1 VSALRS
7 TPSGLRAGALRL
19 AIAASASVVAAA
31 LCLLALGARV
41 EGQVLDLDATAP
53 GASLVYPP
61 HGFPG
66 RVAHDL
72 HAVRFPCDT
81 CHGDVAASTAA
92 THDHT
97 PRMEQCADCH
107 AQARD
112 TDDPDACAF
121 CHTGYRPVWGN
132 GGDWLSVR
140 DPRFPAVGPPPA
152 RPLRPNLH
160 FSHAE
165 HAGTPCADC
174 HGAAA
179 PDPGADAAASAVL
192 PLEVVCRDCHARPGG
207 GAEHGGGLVCATCHP
222 TAPEGQLQTWL
233 PADRLAAGQRLRP
246 RDHDLGWLEAHGRS
260 AQLDPAEC
268 ASCHTER
275 DCLACHAPGETGAG
289 RIESPHPPGFREHH
303 GADAR
308 REQLDCASCHAVE
321 RFCVD
326 CHRESRVGDEVVR
339 AADRFHDPGWVE
351 ESGGAHAFAARRNLT
366 ECVSCHQEETCVTCH
381 AAYDP
386 HGAAFLSRC
395 AELLEA
401 APQMCARCHEP
412 ERLGRLAERC
422 R

>member
-1 VSALRS
+1 MSV
-7 TPSGLRAGALRL
+7 LRANSPGTALL
-19 AIAASASVVAAA
+19 AAVA
-31 LCLLALGARV
+31 LCLLALAARV
-41 EGQVLDLDATAP
+41 EGQALDLDGTAP
-53 GASLVYPP
+53 GTSFVYPP

-72 HAVRFPCDT
+72 HAARFPCAT

-92 THDHT
+92 SQDHT
-97 PRMEQCADCH
+97 PRMEQCAECH
-107 AQARD
+107 PQARD

-121 CHTGYRPVWGN
+121 CHTGYRPVWHP
-132 GGDWLSVR
+132 GGADWLSVR
-140 DPRFPAVGPPPA
+140 DPRFPAVGPLPA
-152 RPLRPNLH
+152 QPLRPNLH

-165 HAGTPCADC
+165 HAATACADC
-174 HGAAA
+174 HGAAEA
-179 PDPGADAAASAVL
+179 EAGAEGGAGSSATAAL
-192 PLEVVCRDCHARPGG
+192 PLEVVCRDCHVRPGG
-207 GAEHGGGLVCATCHP
+207 GAEHGGGIACATCHP
-222 TAPEGQLQTWL
+222 GAPDGHLETWT
-233 PADRLAAGQRLRP
+233 PADRLAGGQRLRP
-246 RDHDLGWLEAHGRS
+246 PDHDLGWLHAHGTS
-260 AQLDPAEC
+260 AQLDPAQC
-268 ASCHTER
+268 VSCHTER

-308 REQLDCASCHAVE
+308 RESLDCASCHAVE

-326 CHRESRVGDEVVR
+326 CHRDARVGDELAR
-339 AADRFHDPGWVE
+339 DADRFHDPGWVE
-351 ESGGAHAFAARRNLT
+351 ESGGSHAFAARRNLT

-395 AELLEA
+395 GDLLEA

-412 ERLGRLAERC
+412 ASLARLAERC